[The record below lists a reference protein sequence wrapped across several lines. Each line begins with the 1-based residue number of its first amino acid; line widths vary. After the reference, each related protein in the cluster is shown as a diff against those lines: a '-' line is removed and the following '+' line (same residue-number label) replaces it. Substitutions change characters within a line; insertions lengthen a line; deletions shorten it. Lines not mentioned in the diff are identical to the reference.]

1 MKEIL
6 IIRGANMETN
16 PHNINLEDHLCF
28 SLYACSRA
36 ILRLYRPYLDELQI
50 TYPQYLVLVT
60 LWEKPNRTI
69 KELGEVLSLDT
80 GTLTPL
86 LKRMEAAGLVERR
99 RDTVDER
106 VVNIHITQA
115 GKALQEKAS
124 CVPQS
129 LFDATGMNK
138 KELDEINETITLL
151 LDQLKKTDEK

>member
-1 MKEIL
+1 
-6 IIRGANMETN
+6 MENNT
-16 PHNINLEDHLCF
+16 HNLNLEDHLCF

-36 ILRLYRPYLDELQI
+36 ILRLYRPYLDELQL

-60 LWEKPNRTI
+60 LWEKEQRTI
-69 KELGEVLSLDT
+69 KELGEALHLDT

-86 LKRMEAAGLVERR
+86 LKRMEAAGFIERH

-106 VVNIHITQA
+106 VVNILITQA

-129 LFDATGMNK
+129 LFNASGMSE
-138 KELDEINETITLL
+138 KELGEINETIMHLL
-151 LDQLKKTDEK
+151 HLLNVTAEK

>member
-1 MKEIL
+1 M
-6 IIRGANMETN
+6 
-16 PHNINLEDHLCF
+16 
-28 SLYACSRA
+28 
-36 ILRLYRPYLDELQI
+36 LRLYRPYLDELQL

-60 LWEKPNRTI
+60 LWEKPQRTI
-69 KELGEVLSLDT
+69 KELGEVLNLDT

-86 LKRMEAAGLVERR
+86 LKRMEAAGLIERR

-106 VVNIHITQA
+106 VVNFFITQA

-138 KELDEINETITLL
+138 KELDEINETITFLL
-151 LDQLKKTDEK
+151 HQLNKTSEK

>member
-1 MKEIL
+1 
-6 IIRGANMETN
+6 MENN
-16 PHNINLEDHLCF
+16 PHNLNLKDHLCF

-36 ILRLYRPYLDELQI
+36 ILRLYRPYLDKLQL

-60 LWEKPNRTI
+60 LWEKPQRTI
-69 KELGEVLSLDT
+69 KELGEVLNLDT

-86 LKRMEAAGLVERR
+86 LKRMEAAGLIERR

-106 VVNIHITQA
+106 VMNIFITQA

-129 LFDATGMNK
+129 LFDAAGMNK
-138 KELDEINETITLL
+138 KELDEINETIKRLL
-151 LDQLKKTDEK
+151 HQLNKISEK

>member
-1 MKEIL
+1 
-6 IIRGANMETN
+6 MENN
-16 PHNINLEDHLCF
+16 PHNLNLEDHLCF

-36 ILRLYRPYLDELQI
+36 ILRLYRPYLDELQL

-60 LWEKPNRTI
+60 LWEKPKRTI
-69 KELGEVLSLDT
+69 KELGEVLNLDT

-86 LKRMEAAGLVERR
+86 LKRMEAASLVERH

-106 VVNIHITQA
+106 IVNIHITEA

-129 LFDATGMNK
+129 LFDATGMSK
-138 KELDEINETITLL
+138 KDLDEINETIIHLL
-151 LDQLKKTDEK
+151 HQLNGIDKK

>member
-1 MKEIL
+1 
-6 IIRGANMETN
+6 MENN
-16 PHNINLEDHLCF
+16 PHNLKLENHLCF

-36 ILRLYRPYLDELQI
+36 ISRLYRPYLDQLQL

-60 LWEKPNRTI
+60 LWEKPQRTI
-69 KELGEVLSLDT
+69 KELGEVLNLDT

-86 LKRMEAAGLVERR
+86 LKRMEAVGLIERR

-106 VVNIHITQA
+106 VMNILITHA

-138 KELDEINETITLL
+138 KELDEITERITHL
-151 LDQLKKTDEK
+151 LDQLNGTAEK

>member
-6 IIRGANMETN
+6 NIGGGTMEN
-16 PHNINLEDHLCF
+16 NLHNLNLEDHLCF

-36 ILRLYRPYLDELQI
+36 ILRLYRPYLDKLQL

-60 LWEKPNRTI
+60 LWEKPRRTI
-69 KELGEVLSLDT
+69 KELGEVLNLDT

-86 LKRMEAAGLVERR
+86 LKRMEAAGLIERR
-99 RDTVDER
+99 RDTMDER
-106 VVNIHITQA
+106 VMNIFITQA

-129 LFDATGMNK
+129 LFDATGINK
-138 KELDEINETITLL
+138 KELDEINERIMHLL
-151 LDQLKKTDEK
+151 HQLDGSTEK